1 MKGIAWALGLAF
13 AGVVALTCGAAA
25 SSHAQRWWEGVIHWP
40 TYRNAV
46 NLVNQQLNDEE
57 SARFRDLYISDAQLT
72 TGALCG
78 TVNAKNQM
86 GAFVGFRSFYV
97 PKGGAAV
104 VADRELLDM
113 PFSFIEAFV
122 KNCVDGTHR
131 SPKT

>member
-1 MKGIAWALGLAF
+1 MNR
-13 AGVVALTCGAAA
+13 VTLTCIAA
-25 SSHAQRWWEGVIHWP
+25 SVLLVVLTPLAAYTAHAQRWWEGVIHWP

-57 SARFRDLYISDAQLT
+57 SARFRNLYISDAQLT

-86 GAFVGFRSFYV
+86 GAYVGFRSFYV
-97 PKGGAAV
+97 PKGGAVV

-113 PFSFIEAFV
+113 PLPFVDAFV

-131 SPKT
+131 PSKT

>member
-1 MKGIAWALGLAF
+1 MKRSIVI
-13 AGVVALTCGAAA
+13 GVTAVLFPVALIASAALTA
-25 SSHAQRWWEGVIHWP
+25 HAQNWWEGVVHWP

-46 NLVNQQLNDEE
+46 GLVNQELKDEE

-86 GAFVGFRSFYV
+86 GAYVGFRSFYV
-97 PKGGAAV
+97 PKGGAVV

-113 PFSFIEAFV
+113 PAPFIESFV
-122 KNCVDGTHR
+122 KNCVDGTHKP
-131 SPKT
+131 PKV